1 MAFSPSKPKA
11 KRKKP
16 RSKRRHLPPA
26 ICNLIIDFFNGEL
39 MDLKANYSK
48 ENK

>member
-1 MAFSPSKPKA
+1 M
-11 KRKKP
+11 KRIPLKDTERYTIERFQQCKLLN
-16 RSKRRHLPPA
+16 S
-26 ICNLIIDFFNGEL
+26 EL